1 MTAPMADGFARA
13 LAAAVKAPSLH
24 NTQPWRF
31 EVRGSRVD
39 VLLDPERVLPVSD
52 PGARQARL
60 ACGAA
65 AFNLVAALRGEGRRV
80 SVRFLPGPRRL
91 VTVEVLGR
99 REPTE
104 AERRLAAA
112 VHARHTNRRPF
123 QDRPVPERARSALI
137 AAARGGGAELHLL
150 DRGARYDAV
159 AALVRRAERL
169 QETDERYLGEARRW
183 TGRPRGETSGVP
195 ATAAGPPASPVPALA
210 LREFEGS
217 RDLPAREYEQ
227 QPLLGVVTT
236 RHPGQDTR
244 AGFAVER
251 VLLTAT
257 VHGLSASF
265 LSQPF
270 DVPGPRAELAALF
283 RPEGE
288 PHTLL
293 RLGFG
298 FTTPGAPRRPADEV
312 TTVVGESGRAEGLPG

>member
-1 MTAPMADGFARA
+1 MTAPMAEGFARA
-13 LAAAVKAPSLH
+13 LAAAVKAPSPH

-31 EVRGSRVD
+31 EVRGSRID

-65 AFNLVAALRGEGRRV
+65 AFNLVITLRAEGRRV

-91 VTVEVLGR
+91 VSVDVPGR

-104 AERRLAAA
+104 AERALAAA

-123 QDRPVPERARSALI
+123 DDRPVPERARSALV
-137 AAARGGGAELHLL
+137 AAAREDGAELHLL

-169 QETDERYLGEARRW
+169 QETDERYLGEAGRW
-183 TGRPRGETSGVP
+183 TGRPRGESSGVP
-195 ATAAGPPASPVPALA
+195 ATAAGPPASPAPALA
-210 LREFEGS
+210 LREFAGS
-217 RDLPAREYEQ
+217 REMPAREYEQ

-236 RHPGQDTR
+236 RQPGQDTQ

-257 VHGLSASF
+257 AHGLSASF

-270 DVPGPRAELAALF
+270 EVPGTRADLATLF
-283 RPEGE
+283 RDEGE

-298 FTTPGAPRRPADEV
+298 FTTPGLPRRPADEV
-312 TTVVGESGRAEGLPG
+312 TTVIEEPGRAEGLPG